1 MYNSLMIKYID
12 FSVQKINN
20 IEQCAR
26 LFHGRGGA
34 YAGFEHVV
42 IEWLP
47 PVALI
52 VLYKEESHSWTMALA
67 RALQENL
74 SSCVSVQVQYR
85 CRPKAPIEVV
95 LGDEISGLV
104 VDECGLK
111 FHIQLGRS
119 QNIGLFL
126 DMRNG
131 RKWVRNAVA
140 GKNVLN
146 LFAYTCA
153 FSVAAIAGDAR
164 QVVNLDLSKASLS
177 RGRENHRLNG
187 HDTSNVIFQ
196 GVDIFKSFSRIKK
209 YAPYDLL
216 ICDPPDLQK
225 GSVNAERDYKKILRR
240 VPELMSSGGQLMLCL
255 NSYRLDEVFLHS
267 LVRDFCPGYYF
278 IEVVKPPVVFVDAIA
293 ESGLKVLIFKDSQ

>member
-1 MYNSLMIKYID
+1 MIQYID
-12 FSVQKINN
+12 FSVQKNNN

-26 LFHGRGGA
+26 IFHGRGGG

-52 VLYKEESHSWTMALA
+52 VLYKEESYSWVMSLA
-67 RALQENL
+67 KALQENL
-74 SSCVSVQVQYR
+74 SSCVSVQAQYR
-85 CRPKAPIEVV
+85 CRSKAPIEVI

-131 RKWVRNAVA
+131 RQWVRGAVA

-153 FSVAAIAGDAR
+153 FSVAAIDGGAR

-196 GVDIFKSFSRIKK
+196 GVDIFKSFSRIRK

-216 ICDPPDLQK
+216 ICDPPDFQK

-240 VPELMSSGGQLMLCL
+240 VPELMSPGGQLMLCL
-255 NSYRLDEVFLHS
+255 NSFRLDEGFLHS
-267 LVRDFCPGYYF
+267 LVDELSPGYCF
-278 IEVVKPPVVFVDAIA
+278 VEEVKPPAVFVDAVA
-293 ESGLKVLIFKDSQ
+293 GSGLKVLVFKDCQ